1 MLWYDLRKEIEIFG
15 QRSKISDNGQISTGR
30 RSTTRAAIRNL
41 IQRIARSLSFN
52 EVSILAFLSKASK
65 TYVTT

>member
-1 MLWYDLRKEIEIFG
+1 MLWYDLRKEIENFG

-41 IQRIARSLSFN
+41 IQRIAKSLPSIGFY
-52 EVSILAFLSKASK
+52 ILARLSKASK